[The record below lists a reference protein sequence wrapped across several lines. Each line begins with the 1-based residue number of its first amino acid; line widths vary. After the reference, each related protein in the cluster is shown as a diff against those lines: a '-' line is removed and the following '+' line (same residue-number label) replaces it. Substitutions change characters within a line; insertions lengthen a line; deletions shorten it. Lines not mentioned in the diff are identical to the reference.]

1 MSRFWCFSKILKINS
16 FYRIFKKWMIYS
28 FFKSLDKK
36 HLTIEKTNEL
46 KHTTSTLIEEKNK
59 SILIKILM
67 NIAWNSQGC
76 IQKLKI
82 MMMINLTILKKI
94 EVEGMD
100 QILSIQWNQLFTLML
115 KIEKSKGKEISKR
128 DRRNTKWA
136 WHLSLLTHQDRAIL
150 VHWMALAMLKIYC
163 KLFEAVRR
171 TKMLKRNESS

>member
-1 MSRFWCFSKILKINS
+1 MSRFWCYSKTLRINS

-28 FFKSLDKK
+28 FCKSLVKK
-36 HLTIEKTNEL
+36 HLIIEKTNEL
-46 KHTTSTLIEEKNK
+46 KHTTSTLIEVKNK

-115 KIEKSKGKEISKR
+115 KTERSKDKEISKK
-128 DRRNTKWA
+128 DRRNTK
-136 WHLSLLTHQDRAIL
+136 
-150 VHWMALAMLKIYC
+150 
-163 KLFEAVRR
+163 
-171 TKMLKRNESS
+171 